1 MSDGNDQ
8 TENPVARPP
17 LGLPIGSVRALITLL
32 VIAVVVVE
40 TLRGNKLPELWSETL
55 LIAAGYYFTSRRLL
69 NVSGPELER
78 LEREGAVAL
87 ERNPLYLPRYTM
99 RAVILAAF
107 AGLAYHLYAVQNVR
121 SFSDYPPILIAVGSY
136 LLGSMVRGLF
146 SLGSRTRQPRRSR
159 LLDDLKAIAVI
170 ATVVAVALAY
180 FLDRGELMPEPV
192 KNGAL
197 AVVLFYFGSR

>member
-8 TENPVARPP
+8 TENPLARPP

-69 NVSGPELER
+69 NVSGPQLER
-78 LEREGAVAL
+78 LEKEGAVAL
-87 ERNPLYLPRYTM
+87 ERNPLYLPRSTM
-99 RAVILAAF
+99 RVVILAAF
-107 AGLAYHLYAVQNVR
+107 LGLAYHLYTVQNVR
-121 SFSDYPPILIAVGSY
+121 NFGDFPPILIAVGSY
-136 LLGSMVRGLF
+136 LLGSLARGLF
-146 SLGSRTRQPRRSR
+146 ALGARGNRPRRSR
-159 LLDDLKAIAVI
+159 LWDDLKAILVI
-170 ATVVAVALAY
+170 AIVAAVSLVY
-180 FLDRGELMPEPV
+180 FLDRGDLLPDQV